1 LVVGY
6 LFEDVYEVQEAEAE
20 VMLKVAM
27 CHHMR
32 SCHQTH
38 LYDEREKT
46 SVSVAP
52 ARMFG
57 VVIEAK
63 PTERQTKQVM
73 QARSVKLVTWTRGT
87 RLRVESAWDTDDEHG
102 SACRARRA

>member
-1 LVVGY
+1 
-6 LFEDVYEVQEAEAE
+6 VYEVQEAEAE
-20 VMLKVAM
+20 VVLKVAM
-27 CHHMR
+27 CHHHMR

-38 LYDEREKT
+38 PYVKRERT

-63 PTERQTKQVM
+63 PTERQTKQVR
-73 QARSVKLVTWTRGT
+73 QARSVESVTWTRGS
-87 RLRVESAWDTDDEHG
+87 RPRVENAWDTDHEHG